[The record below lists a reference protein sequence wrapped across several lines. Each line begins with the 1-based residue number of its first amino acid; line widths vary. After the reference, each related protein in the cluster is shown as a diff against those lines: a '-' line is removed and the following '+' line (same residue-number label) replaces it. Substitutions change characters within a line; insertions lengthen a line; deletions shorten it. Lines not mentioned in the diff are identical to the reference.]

1 MKIIIDGPPIAQKR
15 PRFFRRGNRV
25 GTYNPQESEAG
36 QWLLQAIPQIGKKL
50 DGPLDL
56 GCLFI
61 FPRPKAHYGTGRNA
75 WKLKASAPKHHI
87 KTPDCDNLVKW
98 VKDCLN
104 GRAYDDDKQVVTI
117 QATKKYVDGSEDHP
131 RTEIFLKPTE

>member
-1 MKIIIDGPPIAQKR
+1 VEIIIDGPPIAQQR

-25 GTYNPQESEAG
+25 GTYNPQHSEAG
-36 QWLLQAIPQIGKKL
+36 QWLLQAIPQIGEKL

-56 GCLFI
+56 GCVFI
-61 FPRPKAHYGTGRNA
+61 FPRPKSHYGTGRNA
-75 WKLKASAPKHHI
+75 GKLKASAPEHHI

-104 GRAYDDDKQVVTI
+104 GRAYDDDKQIVRI
-117 QATKKYVDGSEDHP
+117 KALKRYVDGPENHP
-131 RTEIFLKPTE
+131 RSEIFLKPIE